1 MSIFPT
7 TILLAADGSEEST
20 PAVETAVD
28 IAQKTASELHLV
40 YVRDASDYFDDFFI
54 GSIVDEEDLQKLA
67 AEAQKLLEDL
77 VKQIDAAGGVVAHAH
92 LRVGRPDKEIVGL
105 GEELGAGL
113 IVIGSRGLGG
123 IRRAL
128 MGSVSDSVVR
138 HAHCPVFVVRR
149 EEAPEYPRESART

>member
-7 TILLAADGSEEST
+7 TILLTADGSKEST
-20 PAVETAVD
+20 LVLETAVD
-28 IAQKTASELHLV
+28 IAQKTASEPHVV
-40 YVRDASDYFDDFFI
+40 YIRDAPDYFDDFFI
-54 GSIVDEEDLQKLA
+54 GSMVDEEDLQKLA
-67 AEAQKLLEDL
+67 VEAQKLLEDL
-77 VKQIDAAGGVVAHAH
+77 VKQIDAAGGAVAQAH

-128 MGSVSDSVVR
+128 MGSICNTVVR
-138 HAHCPVFVVRR
+138 HAHCPVLVVRR
-149 EEAPEYPRESART
+149 DQASQPPRESPST